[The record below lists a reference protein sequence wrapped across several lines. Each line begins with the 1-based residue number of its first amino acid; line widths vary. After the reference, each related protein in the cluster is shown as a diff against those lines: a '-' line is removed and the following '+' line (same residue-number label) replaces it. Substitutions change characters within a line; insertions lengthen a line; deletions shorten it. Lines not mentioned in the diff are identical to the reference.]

1 MNASHVAQRRKD
13 SVAEHPPALER
24 IRRAEQFVVT
34 NALGSVTFDLAR
46 PLVSFGAGVALRCE
60 PAAAGAEVGDV
71 NVRIAIDDPTLV
83 RVVHEGALGTACRFR
98 ITYDVFQTS
107 NVHAYVRVEAERDME
122 LRDLVV
128 LRAVVDGDVLRP
140 AGEGAQTSGML
151 ELAGAHSSLG
161 VIVKKL
167 PWKASWNDVGCHD
180 HRSLSAS
187 TLGVASGEQT
197 VVELRVPGRI
207 ELAASDTVEAAIML
221 RCHSD
226 DGRAAVVAEASY
238 GSLEAKYVPEGEY
251 RHGLVW
257 ETEDVWLGPPITEG
271 APQRPHDQ
279 LIPRPLGLDV
289 LARKRFTWNNE
300 DFGLWRL
307 TGKDRYWESGIKK
320 AHALVAT
327 QNEYGGW
334 FEGIEFYNLPPRHHQ
349 MYDTYI
355 GGLFLLEAYDA
366 TGAETFLSAAM
377 RCKDFWLGAPP
388 ANGHTVVGN
397 GGWWYRWGGYINE
410 FGYTDDRH
418 VLNTHA
424 GATEFLAQLYER
436 TGDEDALEAV
446 KRGFDAFK
454 WGLERGI
461 QKGDGQ
467 FYYCLSQLDPRLELP
482 GDPPY
487 VQRNLVP
494 QIEDVYTVASSYRLM
509 MANRLIDDD
518 EVTAAIR
525 RALDYWWSGYRDGAA
540 ITYRAYAVIA
550 YALAAGEIDTRYAL
564 ALPELLKDPELH
576 TSMQR
581 GLSSFIAP
589 AGLPGLRVEVQGS
602 AAACVEPVF
611 IRRRPDEFVFALVNM
626 EFGQAGLK
634 AIVELPSERPIRAVA
649 VLDPASGDRTS
660 VASESSAGRLTVTIP
675 HLPEFGVALVEV
687 TH

>member
-1 MNASHVAQRRKD
+1 MSVTTLAERRID
-13 SVAEHPPALER
+13 RVAEHPPALER
-24 IRRAEQFVVT
+24 TRRAGQLVVT
-34 NALGSVTFDLAR
+34 NTSGSVTFDLAR
-46 PLVSFGAGVALRCE
+46 PVVSFAGFALRCE
-60 PAAAGAEVGDV
+60 PTVAGADVGDV
-71 NVRIAIDDPTLV
+71 SVRIAIDDPTLV
-83 RVVHEGALGTACRFR
+83 RVVHEGTLGTALRFR
-98 ITYDVFQTS
+98 TTYDVFQTS
-107 NVHAYVRVEAERDME
+107 NVHVYVRLEAEREVE
-122 LRDLVV
+122 LRDLV
-128 LRAVVDGDVLRP
+128 LPRVVIEGDALRP
-140 AGEGAQTSGML
+140 AGERAETSGWL

-167 PWKASWNDVGCHD
+167 PWKASWNDIGCHN

-187 TLGVASGEQT
+187 ALGVASGKQT
-197 VVELRVPGRI
+197 VVELKAPDRT
-207 ELAASDTVEAAIML
+207 ELGATDTVEAAIML
-221 RCHSD
+221 RGYAKD
-226 DGRAAVVAEASY
+226 DRAPIIAEASY
-238 GSLEAKYVPEGEY
+238 GPIEAKYVPEGEY
-251 RHGLVW
+251 LHGLVW
-257 ETEDVWLGPPITEG
+257 ETDEVWLGPPITEG

-320 AHALVAT
+320 AHALLAT
-327 QNEYGGW
+327 QNDHGGW

-366 TGAETFLSAAM
+366 TGSETFLSAAR

-446 KRGFDAFK
+446 KRGVDAFK

-509 MANRLIDDD
+509 MANRIIGDD
-518 EVTAAIR
+518 EVTAAIG
-525 RALDYWWSGYRDGAA
+525 RALDYWWTGYRDGSV

-550 YALAAGEIDTRYAL
+550 YALAAGEIDPRYAL
-564 ALPELLKDPELH
+564 ALPELLKDPELY

-589 AGLPGLRVEVQGS
+589 AGLPGLHVEVQGP

-611 IRRRPDEFVFALVNM
+611 IRRRQDEFVFALVNM
-626 EFGQAGLK
+626 EFGQSGLK
-634 AIVELPSERPIRAVA
+634 AMVDPPAGRPVRAA
-649 VLDPASGDRTS
+649 AILDPASGHRTPI
-660 VASESSAGRLTVTIP
+660 ATENSAGRVEITVP
-675 HLPEFGVALVEV
+675 DLPEFGVALVEV
-687 TH
+687 AH